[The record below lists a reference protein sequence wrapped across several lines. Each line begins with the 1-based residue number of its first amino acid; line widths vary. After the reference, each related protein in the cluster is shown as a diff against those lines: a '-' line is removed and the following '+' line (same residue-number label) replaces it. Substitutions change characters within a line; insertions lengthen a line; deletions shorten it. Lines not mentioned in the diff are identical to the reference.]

1 MKILILGASGMLG
14 HVMLSVL
21 SEQPSLEVI
30 GTIRSKD
37 GVVRLN
43 PNLQRLCSIRL
54 DVSNQDEIAD
64 VMAVHRPDVVVNCV
78 GLIKQ
83 LAEANNPLSVLPLN
97 AMLPHRLAHLC
108 KILGSRLIH
117 ISTDCVFSG
126 SRGSYCE
133 DDVSD
138 ATDLYGK
145 SKYIGE
151 VYYPHCVTLRTSIIG
166 HELSGKN
173 ALLEWFLSQ
182 QGPVRGFSRAI
193 FSGLPTFELAR
204 VVRDYVLTKPALSGL
219 YHVAS
224 MPISKFDLLVQIA
237 QIYGKTVEIHKD
249 DSFVIDRSMNGLR
262 FIKATAYE
270 PPSWPILI
278 ERMHDFSKSKCYV

>member
-1 MKILILGASGMLG
+1 MKVLVLGASGMLG

-21 SEQPSLEVI
+21 SEQPSVDVI
-30 GTIRSKD
+30 GTIRSKNSVD
-37 GVVRLN
+37 RLN
-43 PNLQRLCSIRL
+43 TDLRRLCSVRL
-54 DVSNQDEIAD
+54 DVSNQDEVAD
-64 VMAVHRPDVVVNCV
+64 VMAKHRPDVVVNCV

-83 LAEANNPLSVLPLN
+83 LENSNDPLSVLPLN
-97 AMLPHRLAHLC
+97 ALLPHRLAHLC
-108 KILGSRLIH
+108 KLSGARLIH

-126 SRGSYCE
+126 NRGAYCE

-145 SKYIGE
+145 SKYMGE

-166 HELSGKN
+166 HELSGSK

-182 QGPVRGFSRAI
+182 QGPVYGFSRAI

-204 VVRDYVLTKPALSGL
+204 VVRDYVLTNPSLSGL

-224 MPISKFDLLVQIA
+224 EPISKFDLLHQIA
-237 QIYGKTVEIHKD
+237 QVYGKTVEIEKD
-249 DSFVIDRSMNGLR
+249 DKFVIDRSLNGSR
-262 FIKATAYE
+262 FNQSTAYS
-270 PPSWPILI
+270 PPSWPALI
-278 ERMHDFSKSKCYV
+278 ERMNDFFKSKSYV